1 MKNNIEK
8 TGIIL
13 SILLAIPHFRA
24 ERESV
29 RKQVSV
35 IVAKYVP
42 QIQSDL
48 KDYVDLWREASKKS
62 AEQSRVP
69 YRLYDEAHKEFE
81 KAFKREL
88 AAWDNAHRL
97 AKEMMEKVS
106 AVPHFDRYYSIN
118 NPATMIKHYY
128 EFGPCTKEAVSY
140 CADLIKV
147 FGS

>member
-13 SILLAIPHFRA
+13 SILLAIPLFRA

-48 KDYVDLWREASKKS
+48 KDYVDLWYKTAKKFN
-62 AEQSRVP
+62 AMSRSGSLED
-69 YRLYDEAHKEFE
+69 YLESE
-81 KAFKREL
+81 KLEL
-88 AAWDNAHRL
+88 AAWNNAHRL
-97 AKEMMEKVS
+97 SAELMEKIS
-106 AVPHFDRYYSIN
+106 TIPHFDRYYIIS
-118 NPATMIKHYY
+118 NPAQMA
-128 EFGPCTKEAVSY
+128 ERGPCTKRAVSY
-140 CADLIKV
+140 CTNLIKV